1 MNRRAL
7 QTATS
12 SASEAIKPALVSQA
26 AEYSL
31 DSMDGAPSAA
41 AEDAGDVFAKAYEYR
56 RPEEVRAL
64 GLYPY
69 FLPIEASEATEVTI
83 EGRRLVM
90 VGSNNYLGLNHD
102 PRVIAAAQ
110 AAMAKYGSACTGSR
124 FLNGNT
130 DLHDRLEFELAR
142 LTRKPAALVFPT
154 GYQTN
159 LGVISALV
167 GRTDTVF
174 VDKLDHAS
182 IIDGC
187 QLSAGEMIRF
197 RHGDLDE
204 LELKLGRAG
213 RRGKLVAVDGVFSM
227 EGDIAD
233 VPRLVEICE
242 RHNARLLVDDAHAIG
257 VLGATGAGTAEHFG
271 LTERVDLI
279 VGTFSKAFA
288 SIGGFVSGDESVI
301 KYLKHHAR
309 SLIFSAS
316 MPPSACAA
324 VLACIEILR
333 EEPDRRERLWAH
345 GRRMRD
351 ELKGLGFDV
360 GAAEAPI
367 VPVIIGGDLQTFA
380 FWRRLYDSGVF
391 TNPVISPAVPEHSAR
406 IRTSYIATHTN
417 EQLDFVLEVFQK
429 VGKEMG
435 VI

>member
-1 MNRRAL
+1 MDRREL
-7 QTATS
+7 QTAAAPAPQKLAS
-12 SASEAIKPALVSQA
+12 SLGSHEAASYAIES
-26 AEYSL
+26 
-31 DSMDGAPSAA
+31 GNGGPSP
-41 AEDAGDVFAKAYEYR
+41 DVFAKAYDYH

-69 FLPIEASEATEVTI
+69 FVPIEGSEATEVTI
-83 EGRRLVM
+83 DGRRLVM

-110 AAMAKYGSACTGSR
+110 EAMAKYGSACTGSR

-130 DLHDRLEFELAR
+130 DLHDRLEFELAQ
-142 LTRKPAALVFPT
+142 LTGKPAALVFPT

-159 LGVISALV
+159 LGTISALV

-187 QLSAGEMIRF
+187 QLSVGEMVRF
-197 RHGDLDE
+197 RHGDLDD
-204 LELKLGRAG
+204 LDAKLARAVG
-213 RRGKLVAVDGVFSM
+213 RGKLVAVDGVFSM
-227 EGDIAD
+227 EGDIVD
-233 VPRLVEICE
+233 LPRLVAVCE
-242 RHNARLLVDDAHAIG
+242 RHDARLLVDDAHAIG
-257 VLGATGAGTAEHFG
+257 VLGPRGAGTAEHFG
-271 LTERVDLI
+271 LTARVDLI

-288 SIGGFVSGDESVI
+288 SIGGFVAGDESVI

-324 VLACIEILR
+324 VLACIDILR
-333 EEPDRRERLWAH
+333 AEPERRQQLWAH
-345 GRRMRD
+345 GERMRN
-351 ELKGLGFDV
+351 ELSGLGFDV
-360 GAAEAPI
+360 GAAQAPI

-380 FWRRLYDSGVF
+380 FWRRLYDEGVF

-406 IRTSYIATHTN
+406 IRTSYIATHTT
-417 EQLDFVLEVFQK
+417 EQLDFVLDVFER
-429 VGKEMG
+429 VGKDMG

>member
-1 MNRRAL
+1 VDRRAFDS
-7 QTATS
+7 AAS
-12 SASEAIKPALVSQA
+12 PASEAIVSALGEQPSSFSIGSVNGSSA
-26 AEYSL
+26 PPG
-31 DSMDGAPSAA
+31 GA
-41 AEDAGDVFAKAYEYR
+41 DVFAKAYEYR

-83 EGRRLVM
+83 DGRRLVM

-102 PRVIAAAQ
+102 PRVIGAAQ

-130 DLHDRLEFELAR
+130 DLHDRLEVELAQ
-142 LTRKPAALVFPT
+142 LTGKPAALVFPT

-204 LELKLGRAG
+204 LEAKLKRTSARGR
-213 RRGKLVAVDGVFSM
+213 LVAVDGVFSM
-227 EGDIAD
+227 EGDIVD
-233 VPRLVEICE
+233 LPRLVEICE
-242 RHNARLLVDDAHAIG
+242 RQEARLLVDDAHAIG
-257 VLGATGAGTAEHFG
+257 VLGGTGGGTAEHFG
-271 LTERVDLI
+271 LTDRVDLI

-288 SIGGFVSGDESVI
+288 SIGGFVAGDEHVI

-333 EEPDRRERLWAH
+333 AEPERREQLWAH

-380 FWRRLYDSGVF
+380 FWRRLYDNGVF

-406 IRTSYIATHTN
+406 IRTSYIATHTS

-429 VGKEMG
+429 VGKDMG

>member
-1 MNRRAL
+1 MDPRAL
-7 QTATS
+7 HMSTAS
-12 SASEAIKPALVSQA
+12 SSPASAQSLGAEASAYSIESRNGGEAPAEST
-26 AEYSL
+26 
-31 DSMDGAPSAA
+31 
-41 AEDAGDVFAKAYEYR
+41 DVFAKAREYH
-56 RPEEVRAL
+56 RPAEVKAI

-69 FLPIEASEATEVTI
+69 FCPVEASEATEVTI

-110 AAMAKYGSACTGSR
+110 AAMTKYGSACTGSR

-130 DLHDRLEFELAR
+130 DLHDRLEVELAR
-142 LTRKPAALVFPT
+142 LTGKPAALVFPT

-167 GRTDTVF
+167 GRNDTVF

-187 QLSAGEMIRF
+187 RLSAGEMVRF
-197 RHGDLDE
+197 RHADLDE
-204 LELKLGRAG
+204 LELKLSRANA
-213 RRGKLVAVDGVFSM
+213 RGKLVAVDGVFSM
-227 EGDIAD
+227 EGDIVD
-233 VPRLVEICE
+233 LPRLVDLCE
-242 RHNARLLVDDAHAIG
+242 RYGARLLVDDAHAVG

-271 LTERVDLI
+271 LTDRVDLI

-288 SIGGFVSGDESVI
+288 SIGGFVAGEESVI
-301 KYLKHHAR
+301 QYLKHHAR

-333 EEPDRRERLWAH
+333 AEPERRKQLWTH
-345 GRRMRD
+345 GRRMRQ
-351 ELKGLGFDV
+351 ELSNLGFDV

-380 FWRRLYDSGVF
+380 FWRRLYEGGVF
-391 TNPVISPAVPEHSAR
+391 ANPVISPAVPENSAR
-406 IRTSYIATHTN
+406 IRTSYIATHTT
-417 EQLDFVLEVFQK
+417 EQLDFVLDVFRT
-429 VGKEMG
+429 VGKAMG

>member
-1 MNRRAL
+1 MDG
-7 QTATS
+7 
-12 SASEAIKPALVSQA
+12 SASLSRAVPEDVLRPTLRDEPA
-26 AEYSL
+26 
-31 DSMDGAPSAA
+31 P
-41 AEDAGDVFAKAYEYR
+41 DVFSKAYEFR
-56 RPEEVRAL
+56 RADEVRAL

-69 FLPIEASEATEVTI
+69 FVPIEASDATEVTV

-110 AAMAKYGSACTGSR
+110 EAMSKYGSACTGSR

-130 DLHDRLEFELAR
+130 DLHDRLEVELAR
-142 LTRKPAALVFPT
+142 LTGKPAALVFPT
-154 GYQTN
+154 GFQTN

-167 GRTDTVF
+167 GRNDTVF
-174 VDKLDHAS
+174 IDKLDHAS
-182 IIDGC
+182 IVDGC
-187 QLSAGEMIRF
+187 FLSPGETVRF
-197 RHGDLDE
+197 RHGDLDD
-204 LELKLGRAG
+204 LDAKLARVPS
-213 RRGKLVAVDGVFSM
+213 RGKIVAVDGVFSM
-227 EGDIAD
+227 EGDIVD
-233 VPRLVEICE
+233 LPRVVEICE
-242 RHNARLLVDDAHAIG
+242 RHGSRLLVDDAHSVG

-271 LTERVDLI
+271 ITSKVDLI

-288 SIGGFVSGDESVI
+288 SIGGFVAGERSVI
-301 KYLKHHAR
+301 QYLKHHAR
-309 SLIFSAS
+309 PLIFSAS

-333 EEPDRRERLWAH
+333 AEPERREQLWAH

-360 GAAEAPI
+360 GGAEAPI

-380 FWRRLYDSGVF
+380 FWKRLFDEGVY

-417 EQLDFVLEVFQK
+417 EQLDFVLEVFHK

>member
-1 MNRRAL
+1 VDG
-7 QTATS
+7 
-12 SASEAIKPALVSQA
+12 SASTTAARQNPEVIRSTLPADA
-26 AEYSL
+26 ADIAFSRPAA
-31 DSMDGAPSAA
+31 DAP
-41 AEDAGDVFAKAYEYR
+41 DVFAKAYEYR
-56 RPEEVRAL
+56 RADEVRSL

-69 FLPIEASEATEVTI
+69 FVPIEASGATEVTI

-130 DLHDRLEFELAR
+130 DLHDRLEVELAQ
-142 LTRKPAALVFPT
+142 LTGKPAALVFPT
-154 GYQTN
+154 GFQTN

-167 GRTDTVF
+167 GRSDTVF
-174 VDKLDHAS
+174 IDKLDHAS
-182 IIDGC
+182 IVDGC
-187 QLSAGEMIRF
+187 FLSAGETVRF
-197 RHGDLDE
+197 RHGDFDE
-204 LELKLGRAG
+204 LDAKLGRASS
-213 RRGKLVAVDGVFSM
+213 RGKLVAVDGVFSM
-227 EGDIAD
+227 EGDIVD
-233 VPRLVEICE
+233 LPRLVEVCE
-242 RHNARLLVDDAHAIG
+242 RHGARLLVDDAHAVG
-257 VLGATGAGTAEHFG
+257 VLGDAGGGTAEHFG
-271 LTERVDLI
+271 LTSRVDLI

-288 SIGGFVSGDESVI
+288 SIGGFVAGERSVI
-301 KYLKHHAR
+301 QYLKHHAR

-333 EEPDRRERLWAH
+333 AEPERRLRLWEH
-345 GRRMRD
+345 GRRMRN
-351 ELKGLGFDV
+351 ELKALGFDV
-360 GAAEAPI
+360 GDTQAPI

-380 FWRRLYDSGVF
+380 FWKRLYEEGVY
-391 TNPVISPAVPEHSAR
+391 TNPVVSPAVPEHSAR

-417 EQLDFVLEVFQK
+417 EQLDFVLDVFNK

>member
-1 MNRRAL
+1 MDG
-7 QTATS
+7 
-12 SASEAIKPALVSQA
+12 SASPTAAATDSDVIRTNAHPGDYASPATDGSVSQRS
-26 AEYSL
+26 EI
-31 DSMDGAPSAA
+31 
-41 AEDAGDVFAKAYEYR
+41 DVFSKAYEFR
-56 RPEEVRAL
+56 RADEVRAL

-69 FLPIEASEATEVTI
+69 FVPIEASDATEVTI

-110 AAMAKYGSACTGSR
+110 EAMEKYGSACTGSR

-130 DLHDRLEFELAR
+130 DLHDRLEEELAH
-142 LTRKPAALVFPT
+142 LTGKPAALVFPT
-154 GYQTN
+154 GFQTN

-174 VDKLDHAS
+174 IDKLDHAS
-182 IIDGC
+182 IVDGC
-187 QLSAGEMIRF
+187 FLSAGDTVRF

-204 LELKLGRAG
+204 LDAKLARAG
-213 RRGKLVAVDGVFSM
+213 SRGKLVAVDGVFSM
-227 EGDIAD
+227 EGDIVD
-233 VPRLVEICE
+233 LPRVVELCG
-242 RHNARLLVDDAHAIG
+242 RHGARLLVDDAHAVG

-271 LTERVDLI
+271 LTDRVDLI

-288 SIGGFVSGDESVI
+288 SIGGFVAGDTPVI
-301 KYLKHHAR
+301 QYLKHHAR

-324 VLACIEILR
+324 VLACIDILR
-333 EEPDRRERLWAH
+333 LEPERRLRLWEH

-351 ELKGLGFDV
+351 ELRGLGFDV
-360 GAAEAPI
+360 GSAEAPI

-380 FWRRLYDSGVF
+380 FWRKLFDEGVF
-391 TNPVISPAVPEHSAR
+391 ANPVISPAVPEHSAR
-406 IRTSYIATHTN
+406 IRTSYIATHTT
-417 EQLDFVLEVFQK
+417 EQLDFVLEVFSK

>member
-1 MNRRAL
+1 VDLRGL
-7 QTATS
+7 HLTTTPSSPPSTAPLGN
-12 SASEAIKPALVSQA
+12 E
-26 AEYSL
+26 
-31 DSMDGAPSAA
+31 PSAYSIA
-41 AEDAGDVFAKAYEYR
+41 SRNGSSTPAEGTDVFAKAYEYH
-56 RPEEVRAL
+56 RPEEVKAL

-69 FLPIEASEATEVTI
+69 FCPVEASDATEVTI

-130 DLHDRLEFELAR
+130 DLHDRLEVELAR

-187 QLSAGEMIRF
+187 KLSIGEMVRF

-204 LELKLGRAG
+204 LSAKLARAG
-213 RRGKLVAVDGVFSM
+213 SRGKLVAVDGVFSM
-227 EGDIAD
+227 EGDIVD
-233 VPRLVEICE
+233 LPSLVEICE
-242 RHNARLLVDDAHAIG
+242 RYGARLLVDDAHAIG
-257 VLGATGAGTAEHFG
+257 VLGEMGGGTADHFG
-271 LTERVDLI
+271 LTDRVDLI

-288 SIGGFVSGDESVI
+288 SIGGFVAGQESVI

-324 VLACIEILR
+324 VLACIDILR
-333 EEPDRRERLWAH
+333 AEPERREQLWAH
-345 GRRMRD
+345 GRRMRE
-351 ELKGLGFDV
+351 ELSRLGFDV

-380 FWRRLYDSGVF
+380 FWRRLYEEGVF
-391 TNPVISPAVPEHSAR
+391 ANPVISPAVPENSAR
-406 IRTSYIATHTN
+406 IRTSYIATHTT
-417 EQLDFVLEVFQK
+417 EQLDFVLDVFRR
-429 VGKEMG
+429 VGQELG